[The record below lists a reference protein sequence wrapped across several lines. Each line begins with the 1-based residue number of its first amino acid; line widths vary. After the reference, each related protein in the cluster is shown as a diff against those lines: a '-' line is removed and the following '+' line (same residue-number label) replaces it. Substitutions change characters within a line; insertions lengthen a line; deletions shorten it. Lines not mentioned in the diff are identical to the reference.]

1 MNRRTRTV
9 VVVGIAVTVASLASF
24 GVYRVIQ
31 DIPVREVPI
40 ATVHTVVARQALPV
54 GINVSAA
61 DLKVV
66 AWPESNPVSGGFT
79 DIDDVVGRG
88 VVASVVENEPLTERK
103 LAPREAGAGLPPMIT
118 HGMRAISVKVNDVIG
133 VAGFVVPGTRVDV
146 VVTRREARDSMARVV
161 VSNVEVLAAG
171 TKYDQDKAREEGE
184 PVRSTVITLLV
195 TPPDAERIAL
205 AGNEGQI
212 MLALRNPLDVQPT
225 ETAGIRMASL
235 MGAPDPPPVRRTVRN
250 RQVVVTPPPPQPYII
265 EAIRAAKRTQET
277 IQQ

>member
-54 GINVSAA
+54 GIRVKAA

-66 AWPESNPVSGGFT
+66 PWPESNPVSGGFT

-277 IQQ
+277 IQ

>member
-1 MNRRTRTV
+1 V

-54 GINVSAA
+54 GIRVRAA

-66 AWPESNPVSGGFT
+66 PWPESNPVSGGFT

-103 LAPREAGAGLPPMIT
+103 LAPLEAGAGLPPTIT

-146 VVTRREARDSMARVV
+146 VVTRRDARDSMARVV

-171 TKYDQDKAREEGE
+171 TKYDQDKAREDGE

-277 IQQ
+277 IQ

>member
-9 VVVGIAVTVASLASF
+9 TVVGIAVAMAALASF
-24 GVYRVIQ
+24 GVYRAVQ
-31 DIPVREVPI
+31 NIPVREVPI
-40 ATVHTVVARQALPV
+40 ASVHTVVARQALPV
-54 GINVSAA
+54 GIRVTAA

-66 AWPESNPVSGGFT
+66 PWPAANPVPGGFT
-79 DIDDVVGRG
+79 DIDDVVDRG

-103 LAPREAGAGLPPMIT
+103 LAPLEAGAGLPPTIT
-118 HGMRAISVKVNDVIG
+118 LGMRAISVKVNDVIG

-146 VVTRREARDSMARVV
+146 VVTRRDARDSMSRVV
-161 VSNVEVLAAG
+161 VSNLEVLASG
-171 TKYDQDKAREEGE
+171 TKYDQEQAREGE

-205 AGNEGQI
+205 AATEGKI
-212 MLALRNPLDVQPT
+212 MLALRNPLDVQATVT
-225 ETAGIRMASL
+225 EGIRMASL

-250 RQVVVTPPPPQPYII
+250 REVVVTPPQQQAYTI

-277 IQQ
+277 VR

>member
-54 GINVSAA
+54 GIRVRAA

-66 AWPESNPVSGGFT
+66 PWPESNPVSGGFT

-103 LAPREAGAGLPPMIT
+103 LAPLEAGAGLPPTIT

-146 VVTRREARDSMARVV
+146 VVTRRDARDSMARVV

-171 TKYDQDKAREEGE
+171 TKYDQDKGREEGE

-277 IQQ
+277 IQ

>member
-54 GINVSAA
+54 GIRVRAA

-66 AWPESNPVSGGFT
+66 PWPESNPVSGGFT

-146 VVTRREARDSMARVV
+146 VVTRRDARDSMSRVV
-161 VSNVEVLAAG
+161 VSNLEVLASG
-171 TKYDQDKAREEGE
+171 TKYDQEQAREGE

-212 MLALRNPLDVQPT
+212 MLALRNPLDVQATVT
-225 ETAGIRMASL
+225 EGIRMTSL

-250 RQVVVTPPPPQPYII
+250 REVVVTPPQQQAYTI

-277 IQQ
+277 IR